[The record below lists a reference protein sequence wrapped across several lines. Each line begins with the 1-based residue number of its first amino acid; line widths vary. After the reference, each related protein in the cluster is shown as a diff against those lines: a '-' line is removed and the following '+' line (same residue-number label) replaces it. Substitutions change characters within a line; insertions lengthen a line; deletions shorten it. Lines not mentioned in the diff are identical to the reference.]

1 MTRGSKREIGAK
13 SFYMIVNWVRH
24 PKREI
29 CNESIVMGITCPH
42 SAKFLLKW
50 GGGRLVDCTSNG
62 IYHGSDRKN
71 HGIEP
76 FMRI

>member
-1 MTRGSKREIGAK
+1 MARGSEGEIEAK
-13 SFYMIVNWVRH
+13 SFAKIGIWVRH

-29 CNESIVMGITCPH
+29 CNASIMMGITCPH